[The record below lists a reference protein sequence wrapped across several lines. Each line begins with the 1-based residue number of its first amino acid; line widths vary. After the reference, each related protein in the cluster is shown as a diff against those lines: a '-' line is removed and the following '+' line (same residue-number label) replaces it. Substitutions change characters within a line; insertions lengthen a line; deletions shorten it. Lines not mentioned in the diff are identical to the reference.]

1 MTLGAIHEL
10 ADELRSR
17 YLRSDRK
24 GRSLILDE
32 FCGITNYHR
41 KAAIRLMNR
50 RPRSEQSAGRGR
62 GRPQVYGGGELL
74 SALLLLWEASGFVCV
89 KYMPAALPVLISKEE
104 QVGKLLLTTDLRT
117 KLLQM
122 SAATVDRLLK
132 PYRSRRL
139 GQPHVSV
146 RNPSD
151 LSHRI
156 GVHTFADLRKL
167 PVGHVE
173 VDLVL
178 HCGMTTLGFSL
189 TTLVAVDT
197 LSSWTECMPVWGKG
211 KERVAGSVARPRRQ
225 LPFAL
230 LGIHSDNGSE
240 FINDALYAYCKQNSV
255 LFTHSRPYHKNDQ
268 PRVEQRN
275 NSLVRHIVGYQRY
288 TTHQAFQQLE
298 LVYRL
303 ACTHANFF
311 RRTSKL
317 LSRERR
323 GSRMIKHYDTPL
335 SPYQRLLASGQLT
348 QAEREHLQ
356 QQYEQL
362 DPLSIQQELGLAVA
376 KLWTLETPDPV
387 SERVQRLR
395 KSVAEAL
402 GPVTD

>member
-1 MTLGAIHEL
+1 MTSGAIHEL

-24 GRSLILDE
+24 GRILILDE
-32 FCGITNYHR
+32 FCGIAHYHR

-50 RPRSEQSAGRGR
+50 RPALEQASKKGR
-62 GRPQVYGGGELL
+62 GRPRVYGGGELL
-74 SALLLLWEASGFVCV
+74 SALLLLWEASGFVCA

-104 QVGKLLLTTDLRT
+104 QVGKLLLTSDLRS

-132 PYRSRRL
+132 PHRSRRL

-156 GVHTFADLRKL
+156 AAHTFADLRKL

-211 KERVAGSVARPRRQ
+211 KERVAGSVARLKRQ
-225 LPFAL
+225 LPFPL

-240 FINDALYAYCKQNSV
+240 FINDTLYNYCRQNSV

-288 TTHQAFQQLE
+288 TTRQAFQQLE

-303 ACTHANFF
+303 ACVHANFF
-311 RRTSKL
+311 RPTSKL
-317 LSRERR
+317 LSRERV
-323 GSRMIKHYDTPL
+323 GSRIIKLYDTPL

-348 QAEREHLQ
+348 QAEREQLY
-356 QQYEQL
+356 QQYERL

-387 SERVQRLR
+387 SERAQRLR
-395 KSVAEAL
+395 QSIADAL
-402 GPVTD
+402 DPVTD